1 MLEWIIA
8 KAGVEAI
15 QYATGGLLAVVVAW
29 ILKRIPNDVIKA
41 KFGAMMYGLGVA
53 CTLGLA
59 KWKWTKKIWNKTVEP
74 YIIDAIDNILVN
86 GIQKFVDGLRSDNK

>member
-1 MLEWIIA
+1 MVEWIIA

-41 KFGAMMYGLGVA
+41 KFGALMYGLGVA

-59 KWKWTKKIWNKTVEP
+59 KWKWSAKIWNKTVEP
-74 YIIDAIDNILVN
+74 FVIDAINNIIVN
-86 GIQKFVDGLRSDNK
+86 GIREFIRGMQSDN

>member
-1 MLEWIIA
+1 MVEWIIA

-29 ILKRIPNDVIKA
+29 LLKKIPNNIIKV
-41 KFGAMMYGLGVA
+41 KFGALMYGFGIA

-59 KWKWTKKIWNKTVEP
+59 KWKWSAKIWNKTVEP
-74 YIIDAIDNILVN
+74 FVIDAINNIIVN
-86 GIQKFVDGLRSDNK
+86 GIREFIRGMQSDN